1 MLKLEI
7 PGREWYDEAKNE
19 FVMTKTETIQLE
31 HSLVSISKWESKWK
45 KPFLSVGELGG
56 KELDDYIRFMTITQN
71 VKPDT
76 YQNLTPKNMEQI
88 KNYIGDSMTATWFK
102 EDNKPKSRRIITAEL
117 IYCWMSEFG
126 LPFEVCQKW
135 HLNRLLTLIR
145 VCQEERKEKKD
156 PRSKRQQMRDRAAL
170 NDARKQRYRTR
181 G

>member
-7 PGREWYDEAKNE
+7 PAQEWFDETKNE
-19 FVMTKTETIQLE
+19 FVATRSETLQLE

-45 KPFLSVGELGG
+45 KPFLSVATLEGE
-56 KELDDYIRFMTITQN
+56 ELNDYIRFMTITQN
-71 VKPDT
+71 IKPDT
-76 YQNLTPKNMEQI
+76 YRNLTSKNLDEI

-102 EDNKPKSRRIITAEL
+102 EDNKPKSRRVITAEL

-126 LPFEVCQKW
+126 LPFETCQKW

-145 VCQEERKEKKD
+145 VCQEERSGKKD
-156 PRSKRQQMRDRAAL
+156 PRSKRKQMQDRTKL
-170 NDARKQRYRTR
+170 NEARKRKYRTK

>member
-1 MLKLEI
+1 MLRLEI

-19 FVMTKTETIQLE
+19 FVTTRTETIQLE
-31 HSLVSISKWESKWK
+31 HSLVSISKWEAKWK

-76 YQNLTPKNMEQI
+76 YRNLTPRNMEQI
-88 KNYIGDSMTATWFK
+88 KNYIGDPMTATWFK

-145 VCQEERKEKKD
+145 VCQEERSGKKD
-156 PRSKRQQMRDRAAL
+156 PRSKRQRMQDRTKL
-170 NDARKQRYRTR
+170 NEARKRKYGTK

>member
-7 PGREWYDEAKNE
+7 PDREWFDESKMV
-19 FVMTKTETIQLE
+19 FVKSHGGTIQLE

-45 KPFLSVGELGG
+45 KPFLQVDNLQGDQLE
-56 KELDDYIRFMTITQN
+56 DYIRFMTITQN
-71 VKPDT
+71 VKAEL
-76 YQNLTPKNMEQI
+76 YKNLTPKNLEVI

-102 EDNKPKSRRIITAEL
+102 ENNKPKSRRIITSEL

-126 LPFEVCQKW
+126 LPFETCQKW

-145 VCQEERKEKKD
+145 VCQEERSGTKD
-156 PRSKRQQMRDRAAL
+156 PRSNREQMRDRNAL
-170 NDARKQRYRTR
+170 NAARKKKYGTK